1 MAPGTP
7 VFADTSE
14 QRTLALGV
22 TAKLYQAQFDEAD
35 PVGLGALTGAF
46 IATASAVHRFLVGPA
61 ALFLTI
67 GPILKQ
73 GTREPTG
80 REPGGSPMQLR
91 DNEEVDLFVS
101 VASAKGNEIADQP
114 GTQDDLQWSIEG
126 SEGGND
132 GVIELEVSAD
142 TRTCTVRA
150 LDLGSSVVRV
160 ELGELFAT
168 VAVDVIPGEAAVV
181 SVSTG
186 TPRKQTPEGG
196 EPEPEPA
203 PGG

>member
-7 VFADTSE
+7 VFADTSSD
-14 QRTLALGV
+14 RTLALAC
-22 TAKLYQAQFDEAD
+22 TAKLYQAQFDESEPDDLAS
-35 PVGLGALTGAF
+35 LTGTF
-46 IATASAVHRFLVGPA
+46 LASASAIYRWLVGPA

-114 GTQDDLQWSIEG
+114 GTQDDLAWSVEG
-126 SEGGND
+126 SEG
-132 GVIELEVSAD
+132 VVEIETSED

-150 LDLGSSVVRV
+150 LDVGSAVVRV
-160 ELGELFAT
+160 QLGELFAT
-168 VAVDVIPGEAAVV
+168 EAVDVVPGEVALV
-181 SVSTG
+181 SISAG
-186 TPRKQTPEGG
+186 TPRKQQSEGG
-196 EPEPEPA
+196 EPEPEPGA
-203 PGG
+203 